1 MTAPAVLAPA
11 VLVSG
16 GLERVLKAAQDGT
29 LRSRPAEE
37 AARDEDFW
45 FEIQQAFSVDRSA
58 INLNNG
64 GVSPAITAAQES
76 MKRYLD
82 YSNELPSYNMWRI
95 LEPKRETVRQGLARL
110 FGCDPEEVALT
121 RNASEGLVICQLGFD
136 LERGDEVLTTN
147 QDYPRMLNTWNQLA
161 RRNGLIL
168 KEFSIPVPAEDEDEV
183 VRRFEENIGPRTRL
197 ILMCHVINLTGQIL
211 PVRKVVDMARRKNIP
226 VIVDG
231 AHSFAHFP
239 FRQSDLDCDYFA
251 TSLHKWLFAPHG
263 TGMLF
268 VRKEKI
274 EALWPLMPCS
284 DRNLANI
291 RKFEEIGTHPEAPYL
306 AVSDS
311 ILFHDGIG
319 PERKAARLRLLKDT
333 WAKRLQ
339 ENPRVVLNTS
349 LDPRFSCGIANF
361 RVDGIDSVKLS
372 SYLWREH
379 KILLTTVKHEEFEGV
394 RVSPSVYTTLPELD
408 RFCDAVEKAIR
419 TGIA

>member
-1 MTAPAVLAPA
+1 MTTPAVLAPA

-16 GLERVLKAAQDGT
+16 GLERVLKAGQDQVN
-29 LRSRPAEE
+29 RSRSAEE

-58 INLNNG
+58 INFNNG

-82 YSNELPSYNMWRI
+82 YSNRLPSYNMWRI
-95 LEPKRETVRQGLARL
+95 LEPKKETIRTGLARL
-110 FGCDPEEVALT
+110 FGCDAEEIALT
-121 RNASEGLVICQLGFD
+121 RNASEGLETCQLGFD
-136 LERGDEVLTTN
+136 LDPGDEVLTTN
-147 QDYPRMLNTWNQLA
+147 QDYPRMLNTWKQLE
-161 RRNGLIL
+161 RRHKVVLRQ
-168 KEFSIPVPAEDEDEV
+168 FSIPVPAEDEDAI
-183 VRRFEENIGPRTRL
+183 VRRFEEQIGPRTRL

-211 PVRKVVDMARRKNIP
+211 PVRKVVDMARRRGIP

-239 FRQSDLDCDYFA
+239 FSQAELDCDYYA

-268 VRKEKI
+268 VRREKI
-274 EALWPLMPCS
+274 ESLWPLMACS
-284 DRNLANI
+284 ESNLANI
-291 RKFEEIGTHPEAPYL
+291 RKFEEIGTHPAANYL
-306 AVSDS
+306 AASDA
-311 ILFHDGIG
+311 IVFQDGIG
-319 PERKAARLRLLKDT
+319 PERKAARLRFLKDS
-333 WAKRLQ
+333 WARRLH

-361 RVDGIDSVKLS
+361 RVEGIDSGRLS

-394 RVSPSVYTTLPELD
+394 RVSPSVYTTRAEID
-408 RFCDAVEKAIR
+408 RFCSAVEK
-419 TGIA
+419 GIHDGVG